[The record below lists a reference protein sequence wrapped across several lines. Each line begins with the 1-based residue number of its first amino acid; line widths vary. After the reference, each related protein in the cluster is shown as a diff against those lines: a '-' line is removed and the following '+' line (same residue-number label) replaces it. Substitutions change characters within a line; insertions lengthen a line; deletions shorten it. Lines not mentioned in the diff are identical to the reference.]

1 MLIGIIGI
9 FVILVSLILYGCL
22 KTSTDYDKQV
32 EDDIQEAY
40 LKQYQKAKVL
50 KSKDPNT
57 SKKR

>member
-9 FVILVSLILYGCL
+9 FIILTSLVLYGCL

>member
-1 MLIGIIGI
+1 MLTGIIVI
-9 FVILVSLILYGCL
+9 FIILVSLILYGCL

-32 EDDIQEAY
+32 EDDMQEAY

-50 KSKDPNT
+50 KSKDSNS

>member
-9 FVILVSLILYGCL
+9 FIILVSLILYGCL

-32 EDDIQEAY
+32 EDDMQEAY

-50 KSKDPNT
+50 KSKDSNS
-57 SKKR
+57 SK

>member
-32 EDDIQEAY
+32 EDDMQEAY
-40 LKQYQKAKVL
+40 LKQYQKTKVL
-50 KSKDPNT
+50 KSKDPNS
-57 SKKR
+57 SK